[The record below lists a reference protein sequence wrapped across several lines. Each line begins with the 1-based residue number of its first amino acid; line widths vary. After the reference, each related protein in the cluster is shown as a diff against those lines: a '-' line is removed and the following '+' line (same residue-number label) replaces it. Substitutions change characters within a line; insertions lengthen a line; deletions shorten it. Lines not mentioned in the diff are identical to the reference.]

1 MLSNIQKLAFSFSVI
16 AHVVVFYPLTTELEA
31 PSSTSKTLSFSL
43 VRSQANQPTEQKPE
57 NEPESKITEVIEEVI
72 EENIEENIER
82 QQPPEEKK
90 LVKKQPLQPVKEP
103 SDIQSVKKTLK
114 PEVKKQIVKKQTTA
128 KNRPVTKLASIAPEP
143 ETKPSRSLVTDA
155 KAESQKTEIT
165 FSNPVNRQIQ
175 QDYLQHLVA
184 RINANKHYPQ
194 KARRRGWEGQV
205 SLKFSIFPSGE
216 VRNVKILSS
225 SDYAILDKSALKAI
239 HDSLPFEPFPSNL
252 GLAKLDLELPII
264 YQLK

>member
-16 AHVVVFYPLTTELEA
+16 AHVVVFYPLPTELEE
-31 PSSTSKTLSFSL
+31 PSSTSNTLSFSL
-43 VRSQANQPTEQKPE
+43 VRSQAKLPLTEQKPE
-57 NEPESKITEVIEEVI
+57 NESESKIAEVIEEVI
-72 EENIEENIER
+72 KENIER

-90 LVKKQPLQPVKEP
+90 LVKKQPLKPVKEP
-103 SDIQSVKKTLK
+103 SDIQPVKKTPK
-114 PEVKKQIVKKQTTA
+114 PVVKKQMVKKQTTV
-128 KNRPVTKLASIAPEP
+128 KNRPVTKLASIVPEP
-143 ETKPSRSLVTDA
+143 EPKPSKSLVTDA
-155 KAESQKTEIT
+155 KAESQKTENT
-165 FSNPVNRQIQ
+165 FSNSVNRQIQ
-175 QDYLQHLVA
+175 QDYLQQLVA

-205 SLKFSIFPSGE
+205 SLKFSILPSGE